1 MPARLAR
8 AVCCVLELNRFDKNS
23 GRARLKAPGVPRRR
37 ANGCMVGHEQQQAGS
52 AHPSGVWPVVRRK
65 LDQVDAVDAAR

>member
-8 AVCCVLELNRFDKNS
+8 GVCCVLELNRFDKNS

-37 ANGCMVGHEQQQAGS
+37 ANGCMVGHEQQQA
-52 AHPSGVWPVVRRK
+52 ARRIPRESG
-65 LDQVDAVDAAR
+65 LSCAANWIKSTP